1 MIRPAPPSSDERID
15 ATFRNGSI
23 TAVGILTG
31 FSLGYVSQWVS
42 DPSPWDIYDL
52 LAVCPLILGII
63 LQVMALAALL
73 SVSSLYVVH
82 YNRARTSFL
91 TGLVLTAIGMT
102 IAVGLDIAGVGERH
116 EAAGPVAGSD
126 HLQK

>member
-1 MIRPAPPSSDERID
+1 MIQPKAPSSDERID

-42 DPSPWDIYDL
+42 DPSPWDLSDL
-52 LAVCPLILGII
+52 FAVCPLILGII

-73 SVSSLYVVH
+73 SASSLYLAH
-82 YNRARTSFL
+82 YNRAKTMFL
-91 TGLVLTAIGMT
+91 VGLALTALGMT
-102 IAVGLDIAGVGERH
+102 IAVGLDISGLGETDAQPH
-116 EAAGPVAGSD
+116 ASQSSPTG
-126 HLQK
+126 L

>member
-1 MIRPAPPSSDERID
+1 MIPPKAPPSDERID

-42 DPSPWDIYDL
+42 DPSPWDLYDL
-52 LAVCPLILGII
+52 FAVCPLILGII

-73 SVSSLYVVH
+73 SASSLYLVH
-82 YNRARTSFL
+82 YNRAKTMFL
-91 TGLVLTAIGMT
+91 TGLALTALGMT
-102 IAVGLDIAGVGERH
+102 IAVGLGISGLGD
-116 EAAGPVAGSD
+116 GPSPGDPVTQSD
-126 HLQK
+126 HPQK

>member
-1 MIRPAPPSSDERID
+1 MIPPKSASGDERID

-52 LAVCPLILGII
+52 FAVCPMILGII
-63 LQVMALAALL
+63 MQVIALAALL
-73 SVSSLYVVH
+73 SVSSLYLAH
-82 YNRARTSFL
+82 YNRAKATFL
-91 TGLVLTAIGMT
+91 IGLCLTAIGMT
-102 IAVGLDIAGVGERH
+102 IAMGLDISGFGETDPQPQANRSS
-116 EAAGPVAGSD
+116 ANG
-126 HLQK
+126 L

>member
-1 MIRPAPPSSDERID
+1 MIPPKAAPRDERID

-42 DPSPWDIYDL
+42 DPSPWDVYDL
-52 LAVCPLILGII
+52 FAVCPLILGII

-73 SVSSLYVVH
+73 SVSSLYLVH
-82 YNRARTSFL
+82 YNRAKASFL

-102 IAVGLDIAGVGERH
+102 IAVGLDITGVGE
-116 EAAGPVAGSD
+116 GPSPGDPVADS
-126 HLQK
+126 QQSK

>member
-1 MIRPAPPSSDERID
+1 MILPRASSSDERID

-52 LAVCPLILGII
+52 LAVCPLILGVIM
-63 LQVMALAALL
+63 QVMALAALL
-73 SVSSLYVVH
+73 SVTSLYLGH
-82 YNRARTSFL
+82 YNRAKKTFL
-91 TGLVLTAIGMT
+91 IGLFLTAIGIT
-102 IAVGLDIAGVGERH
+102 IAVGLDITGFGNTSPPAH
-116 EAAGPVAGSD
+116 SAN
-126 HLQK
+126 